1 MPLNTTRSP
10 ATAEPEMFD
19 TSITVGARMIIL
31 VHVWSPDK
39 PVVPLIPSKTA
50 VTVIGP
56 GSLFGSVDRFVL
68 IRPFESVYPDQVS
81 SPSTR
86 NLTSTLATFSPAL
99 SIIEILRFVG
109 SPLMVLASG
118 SKSVGSMIEI
128 IEKPLL
134 SKVPLLELE
143 L

>member
-1 MPLNTTRSP
+1 
-10 ATAEPEMFD
+10 
-19 TSITVGARMIIL
+19 MIIL

-68 IRPFESVYPDQVS
+68 IRPFESVNPDQVS

-86 NLTSTLATFSPAL
+86 ILTSTLATFSPAL